1 MYLKLI
7 YFYKRGERADSI
19 TNFWLVST
27 NFYVQLRKNLHH
39 FMPQR
44 HLFPYKGFTI
54 DFKVGATGGHINI
67 EMDEKQLQV
76 FE

>member
-7 YFYKRGERADSI
+7 YSYKRGERADSI